1 MMLACRNEVIV
12 HTWVGGPS
20 PLPPRP
26 PNPLAV
32 GKPVKDLNTTQR
44 HLESRMN
51 TQWERLMIRNTINVV
66 HSFIG

>member
-1 MMLACRNEVIV
+1 MLACRNEVIV

-32 GKPVKDLNTTQR
+32 GKPVKDLNTKQR

-51 TQWERLMIRNTINVV
+51 TQWERLMIRNAIDVV